1 MLTHYF
7 DLKAIPQSDL
17 VETEVVGHI
26 VERIHLELPLFGGR
40 IGIGFPLYGRYRT
53 PGGIVRLFSIEN
65 DLTTLHGLLWKK
77 GLDDYALFG
86 NVQAIPAVKRYAIFK
101 RFRPVE
107 QSDINRAKR
116 RWAAQGLSE
125 NEITQRMNQWLDKPT
140 RTYPHLFLKSRSTQ
154 QRMVLHIRRV
164 ETVKAQTGTFSN
176 YGLSTEATVP
186 IF

>member
-1 MLTHYF
+1 MITHYF
-7 DLKAIPQSDL
+7 ELRAIPQVDMTEM
-17 VETEVVGHI
+17 ETVGYLI
-26 VERIHLELPLFGGR
+26 EQIHRNLYPFKGK
-40 IGIGFPLYGRYRT
+40 IGLSFPLYGHAKT
-53 PGGIVRLFSIEN
+53 LGGIIRLFGTEA
-65 DLTTLHGLLWKK
+65 DLTSLRNAIVAVIG
-77 GLDDYALFG
+77 DYAVFT
-86 NVQAIPAVKRYAIFK
+86 AVKQVPEKVSYATFQ
-101 RFRPVE
+101 RSRPVE

-164 ETVKAQTGTFSN
+164 ETVKARTGTFSN